1 MSDVIVYDIDTVI
14 DLLQMDEGGEQVNG
28 EETSNYG

>member
-1 MSDVIVYDIDTVI
+1 MSDVIVYDIDTVR